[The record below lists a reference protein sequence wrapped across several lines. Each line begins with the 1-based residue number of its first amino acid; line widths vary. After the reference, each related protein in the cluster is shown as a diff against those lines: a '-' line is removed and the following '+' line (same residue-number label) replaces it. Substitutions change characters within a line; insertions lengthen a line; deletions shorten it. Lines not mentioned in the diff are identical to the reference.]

1 MKPKLGKPKE
11 GAFNFKIPKSAGA
24 GTRIEAGKYPGKC
37 VGVVYGRAKSSGN
50 PMYTWAFVITKGE
63 YAGKDFPLYTA
74 DTEDAAWKIL
84 ETLQGLGFEVEA
96 GDSLKITRKDVMG
109 RRCILNVVDD
119 EYQGRPQSKLQGIE
133 PDPKG
138 GFAKTKGN
146 PLVDEEDEEDEEES
160 KDESDEDESE
170 DEDEEDED
178 EDEEDDEDEDDE
190 DDDDED
196 EDENE
201 DPFED
206 EPKKPSKKV
215 KSKPVKKP
223 ARRARR

>member
-50 PMYTWAFVITKGE
+50 PMYTWSFIITKGE

-109 RRCILNVVDD
+109 RRCILIVVDD

-133 PDPKG
+133 ADPKG

-146 PLVDEEDEEDEEES
+146 PLADEEDEEES
-160 KDESDEDESE
+160 EDESDEDESE
-170 DEDEEDED
+170 DESEDEEDED
-178 EDEEDDEDEDDE
+178 EDEEDDEDEGDE